1 MLRTRIPPPI
11 VGVLIAASMR
21 AVADVPPAWVIPT
34 PLARVVAIA
43 LVVIA
48 VTVDVSALVAFG
60 RARTTANPFRPE
72 RATRMVTG
80 GVYRITRN
88 PMYLGMALLLS
99 AWAIRQASAW
109 ALLGPV
115 AFVAY
120 ITHFQI
126 RPEEAAL
133 TGKFG
138 EEYVAYTRRVRR
150 WI

>member
-11 VGVLIAASMR
+11 VGALIAVLMR
-21 AVADVPPAWVIPT
+21 AVADVPPTWTISTQV
-34 PLARVVAIA
+34 ARAVAIV

-60 RARTTANPFRPE
+60 RASTTANPFRPE

-80 GVYRITRN
+80 GVYRFTRN
-88 PMYLGMALLLS
+88 PMYLGMALLLC
-99 AWAIRQASAW
+99 AWAIRHPSLW
-109 ALLGPV
+109 AFLGPF

-126 RPEEAAL
+126 KPEEVALAA
-133 TGKFG
+133 KFG
-138 EEYVAYTRRVRR
+138 DEYVAYTHRVRR

>member
-21 AVADVPPAWVIPT
+21 AVADVPPIWMMPT
-34 PLARVVAIA
+34 GIARVVAIA

-60 RARTTANPFRPE
+60 RARTTANPF
-72 RATRMVTG
+72 
-80 GVYRITRN
+80 
-88 PMYLGMALLLS
+88 S
-99 AWAIRQASAW
+99 
-109 ALLGPV
+109 
-115 AFVAY
+115 
-120 ITHFQI
+120 
-126 RPEEAAL
+126 
-133 TGKFG
+133 